1 MVQLEDAGPG
11 HEQKIDPKGRQR
23 LAGWHGCPVTASW
36 LTLARGTG
44 EAMAASLAVMRR
56 PEKR

>member
-11 HEQKIDPKGRQR
+11 DEQKIDPKGRQR

-56 PEKR
+56 PE